1 MCFSTIATL
10 IADAALAG
18 VNLAINPA
26 ASKTAGEFDV
36 IVTFKQKPVGN
47 ESALW
52 SAPANSNIDRALMLR
67 SAMNTPVVVRCVPEG
82 LAVAIATALEQLQ
95 QPLTDAATAYA
106 ALNVSQLLSA
116 AAKKPKTKGNT
127 EAVDEAQDQD
137 AETGAE
143 PDSPE
148 AAPVAAADIDY
159 STIDSL

>member
-18 VNLAINPA
+18 VNLAIHPA

-47 ESALW
+47 ETALW

-67 SAMNTPVVVRCVPEG
+67 SAMNTPIVVRCAPEG
-82 LAVAIATALEQLQ
+82 LAAAITVALEQLH
-95 QPLTDAATAYA
+95 QPLTDAATAYG

-116 AAKKPKTKGNT
+116 AAKKPKAKGNT
-127 EAVDEAQDQD
+127 EAQDEAQDQD
-137 AETGAE
+137 AETEAE
-143 PDSPE
+143 AVAPE
-148 AAPVAAADIDY
+148 VAAVAAADIDY
-159 STIDSL
+159 LAIDSL